1 MKKIELDQFCHI
13 SYVGGLSSSPNEDKL
28 CFIKSIADLDQNK
41 YESDLWLY
49 EQGQLRKL
57 TSGHSDRNPKWIG
70 QDHLAFFSKRV
81 KDDKV
86 QKTRIYAISTLGGE
100 AEILH
105 ETYHQIQK
113 FEILDESH
121 WLVLLAYEPGR
132 FELEQLQ
139 DGDAI
144 EKFNA
149 DHEGWKEFDEIPFWA
164 NGDGFTNKKRSAL
177 GILDLKANKVELLTD
192 HLTDVYHYDLNADKS
207 QIAYI
212 YNAFK
217 NVMSI
222 YDSIGTIDL
231 KTKTKREISHEE
243 IFIYEKCQFN
253 QDGHIVVL
261 GKSGQNYGVN
271 ENALFYLIDP
281 HTGETKCIS
290 PGFDANTGC
299 SVGSDAKYGAGG
311 ASNWIF
317 TEEGMIFSATVG
329 HCCNLML
336 LKPDGTVAPYSN
348 IEGAIF
354 DYQRLNG
361 KVVFNALKDA
371 RPMEIF
377 ELGTE
382 ITALTHFNDAYGKSI
397 FLSVPEH
404 FTFSQPD
411 GTEIDGWIM
420 KPRGFNSSRR
430 YPAILNIHGGPKT
443 VYSSVYYHEMQYWAS
458 EGFVVM
464 YCNPRGSDGKG
475 NAFADIRGKY
485 GTIDYD
491 DLMAFVDEVLER
503 YPFIKHDQIGVT
515 GGSYGGFMTNWIV
528 GHTDRFKAAATQRSI
543 SNWISKYGT
552 TDIGYFFVQDQIAAN
567 PWDNFELLW
576 DRSPMKYANQIK
588 TPLLVLHSEE
598 DYRCWLTEGIQMFT
612 SLKINNVPA
621 KMVMFHG
628 ENHELSRS
636 GKPKNRVKRLK
647 EITEWMVKYIST
659 PAED

>member
-28 CFIKSIADLDQNK
+28 CFIKSIADHEQNK
-41 YESDLWLY
+41 YETDLWLY
-49 EQGQLRKL
+49 EQGQIHKL
-57 TSGHSDRNPKWIG
+57 TNGHSDRNPKWINA
-70 QDHLAFFSKRV
+70 DHVAFFSRRV
-81 KDDKV
+81 KDEKV
-86 QKTRIYAISTLGGE
+86 QKTRIYSISTHGGE
-100 AEILH
+100 AELLH
-105 ETYHQIQK
+105 ETFHQIQS
-113 FEILDESH
+113 FELLDEHH
-121 WLVLLAYEPGR
+121 WLVQISYEPGR
-132 FELEQLQ
+132 FELEQQQ
-139 DGDAI
+139 DGKAL
-144 EKFNA
+144 EKFMT

-177 GILDLKANKVELLTD
+177 GILDLKANKIELLTD
-192 HLTDVYHYDLNADKS
+192 HLTDVYHYDLNKEKN
-207 QIAYI
+207 QVAYI

-231 KTKTKREISHEE
+231 KTKIKKEISHEE
-243 IFIYEKCQFN
+243 VFVYERCQYN
-253 QDGHIVVL
+253 PEGQLVVL
-261 GKSGQNYGVN
+261 GKSGQQYGLN
-271 ENALFYLIDP
+271 ENASFFLINP
-281 HTGETKCIS
+281 LTSEAKCIS
-290 PGFDANTGC
+290 PNFDGSTGC

-311 ASNWIF
+311 GSDWIF
-317 TEEGMIFSATVG
+317 TEEGMIFSATIG
-329 HCCNLML
+329 YSCNLML
-336 LKPDGTVAPYSN
+336 LKQDGSVVPYTE
-348 IEGAIF
+348 IDGAIF

-361 KVVFNALKDA
+361 KIVFNALKDA
-371 RPMEIF
+371 VPMELY
-377 ELGTE
+377 ELDSE
-382 ITALTHFNDAYGKSI
+382 IKPLTHYNEAYGKSI
-397 FLSVPEH
+397 FLSIPEH
-404 FTFSQPD
+404 IQFTQPD

-443 VYSSVYYHEMQYWAS
+443 VYGSVYYHEMQYWAS

-491 DLMAFVDEVLER
+491 DLMAFVDVVLEK
-503 YPFIKHDQIGVT
+503 YPFVKHDQIGLT
-515 GGSYGGFMTNWIV
+515 GGSYGGYMTNWIV

-543 SNWISKYGT
+543 SNWISMYGT

-576 DRSPMKYANQIK
+576 DRSPMKYADKIK

-612 SLKINNVPA
+612 SLKTNNVPA

-659 PAED
+659 PVED

>member
-28 CFIKSIADLDQNK
+28 CFIKSIADHEQNK
-41 YESDLWLY
+41 YETDLWLY
-49 EQGQLRKL
+49 EQGQIHKL
-57 TSGHSDRNPKWIG
+57 TNGHSDRNPKWINA
-70 QDHLAFFSKRV
+70 DHVAFFSRRV
-81 KDDKV
+81 KDEKV
-86 QKTRIYAISTLGGE
+86 QKTRIYSISTLGGE
-100 AEILH
+100 AELLH
-105 ETYHQIQK
+105 ETFHQIQS
-113 FEILDESH
+113 FEVLDEHH
-121 WLVLLAYEPGR
+121 WLVQISYEPGR
-132 FELEQLQ
+132 FELEQQQ
-139 DGDAI
+139 DGKAL
-144 EKFNA
+144 EKFMT

-177 GILDLKANKVELLTD
+177 GILDLKANKIELLTD
-192 HLTDVYHYDLNADKS
+192 HLTDVYHYDLNKEKN
-207 QIAYI
+207 QVAYI

-222 YDSIGTIDL
+222 YDSIGTIEL
-231 KTKTKREISHEE
+231 KTKIKKEISHEE
-243 IFIYEKCQFN
+243 VFVYERCQYN
-253 QDGHIVVL
+253 PDGQLVVL
-261 GKSGQNYGVN
+261 GKSGQQYGLN
-271 ENALFYLIDP
+271 ENARFFLIDP
-281 HTGETKCIS
+281 LTGEAKCIS
-290 PGFDANTGC
+290 PNFDGSTGC

-311 ASNWIF
+311 GSDWIF
-317 TEEGMIFSATVG
+317 TEEGMIFSATIG
-329 HCCNLML
+329 YSCNLML
-336 LKPDGTVAPYSN
+336 LKQDGSVVPYTE
-348 IEGAIF
+348 IDGAIF

-361 KVVFNALKDA
+361 KIVFNALKDA
-371 RPMEIF
+371 VPMELY
-377 ELGTE
+377 ELDSE
-382 ITALTHFNDAYGKSI
+382 IKPLTHYNEAYGKSI
-397 FLSVPEH
+397 FLSIPEH
-404 FTFSQPD
+404 VQFTQPD
-411 GTEIDGWIM
+411 GAVIDGWIM

-443 VYSSVYYHEMQYWAS
+443 VYGSVYYHEMQYWAS

-491 DLMAFVDEVLER
+491 DLMAFVDVVLEK
-503 YPFIKHDQIGVT
+503 YPFVKHDQIGLT
-515 GGSYGGFMTNWIV
+515 GGSYGGYMTNWIV

-543 SNWISKYGT
+543 SNWISMYGT

-576 DRSPMKYANQIK
+576 DRSPMKYADKIK

-612 SLKINNVPA
+612 SLKTNNVPA